1 MTSTG
6 DNNQAS
12 VWSREFLLI
21 NAILFIAAA
30 GLAVFF
36 DLQRHLESLAIPK
49 YWIGPLISADGLA
62 GLAVQVVIT
71 PFLHQR
77 NARRTM
83 VAGVLILCAA
93 FAGYHWAVDPGTML
107 AVRMLHGCGF
117 VVLVS
122 SLMVALV
129 HVIPEG
135 RSGYAFG
142 IVSTTR
148 LIPYAL
154 VPPLLGLFSGGA
166 DDFGA
171 VVLVAAAG
179 IFALLPL
186 VALLRPRQQA
196 NAQAAQMVFERP
208 PLRQQLRNLC
218 EVRIANLMAQTLLL
232 SAGYAIVFFY
242 IRQYAVMLG
251 IANAGLFFALATVT
265 MIAARLI
272 SAPLMDRFDKRWSAL
287 GGLVLLACAFALL
300 WAGAGHAAFLA
311 SGLVAGFGWGI
322 AMPAVSAL
330 VFDASAPAFRGFN
343 INASMVMVQAS
354 FFVGPMAGGVVLA
367 VSGYAALFAGC
378 ALVSLASAALLSMM
392 PAIRQ
397 KEFMQREAR

>member
-1 MTSTG
+1 MTAQ
-6 DNNQAS
+6 DNSKQSS

-21 NAILFIAAA
+21 NTILFIAAA

-49 YWIGPLISADGLA
+49 YWIGALISADGLA
-62 GLAVQVVIT
+62 GLAVQIVIT

-77 NARRTM
+77 NARPAM
-83 VAGVLILCAA
+83 FAGVLILCAA
-93 FAGYHWAVDPGTML
+93 FVGYRWAADPGTML

-154 VPPLLGLFSGGA
+154 VPPLLGLFPGGA
-166 DDFGA
+166 ANFGQI
-171 VVLVAAAG
+171 VLVAAAG

-186 VALLRPRQQA
+186 VALLRPRPPA
-196 NAQAAQMVFERP
+196 NARAAQLAFERP
-208 PLRQQLRNLC
+208 PLRQQLQNLG
-218 EVRIANLMAQTLLL
+218 EARIANLMVQTLLL
-232 SAGYAIVFFY
+232 SAGYAIIFFY
-242 IRQYAVMLG
+242 IRQYAVALG
-251 IANAGLFFALATVT
+251 ITNAGLFFALATVT
-265 MIAARLI
+265 MIAARLA
-272 SAPLMDRFDKRWSAL
+272 SAPLMDRYDKRRIAM
-287 GGLVLLACAFALL
+287 GGLALLACAFALL
-300 WAGAGHAAFLA
+300 WLGAGYTAFLA
-311 SGLVAGFGWGI
+311 SGLVAGLGWGI

-330 VFDASAPAFRGFN
+330 VFDTSAPAFRGFN

-354 FFVGPMAGGVVLA
+354 FFVGPMAGGIALA
-367 VSGYAALFAGC
+367 ASGYAALFAGC
-378 ALVSLASAALLSMM
+378 ALVSLVSAVLLSIM
-392 PAIRQ
+392 PSVRQTELGQ
-397 KEFMQREAR
+397 KESG